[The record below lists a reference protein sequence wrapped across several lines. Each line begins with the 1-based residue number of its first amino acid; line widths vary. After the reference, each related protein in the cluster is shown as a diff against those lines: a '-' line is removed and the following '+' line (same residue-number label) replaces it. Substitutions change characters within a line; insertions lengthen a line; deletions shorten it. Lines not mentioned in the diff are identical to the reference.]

1 MNLELKIARFRFLLL
16 VGIYVKDS
24 ESKRDEVVAA
34 ELTDSGYGITVE
46 FTPSWTPDMN
56 IRIEGMLR
64 VNEIKYKREKW
75 N

>member
-16 VGIYVKDS
+16 VGMYVKDS

-34 ELTDSGYGITVE
+34 ELTDSGHGITVE

-64 VNEIKYKREKW
+64 VNEIKYKREK
-75 N
+75 